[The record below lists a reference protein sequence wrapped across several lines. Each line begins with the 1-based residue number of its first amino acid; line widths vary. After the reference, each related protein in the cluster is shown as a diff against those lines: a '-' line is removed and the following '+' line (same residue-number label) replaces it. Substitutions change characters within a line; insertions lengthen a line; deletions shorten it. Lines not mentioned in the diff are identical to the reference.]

1 MDWQPIETAPK
12 MREIILWADT
22 STPEFSNWKMA
33 SGFFHDGMEVWIWGG
48 EQVREWA
55 FPPTHWTP
63 LPPPPSPMTDLQ
75 RLGQEFD
82 GAQEENQ

>member
-1 MDWQPIETAPK
+1 MKWLPIETAPK

-48 EQVREWA
+48 EQVREWGFA
-55 FPPTHWTP
+55 CPKGWVHWR
-63 LPPPPSPMTDLQ
+63 DFVDA
-75 RLGQEFD
+75 RDAGQIGRGCGEFT
-82 GAQEENQ
+82 